1 MTIIEKIK
9 LLFAAKQPITEIVN
23 EAKQIKA
30 GYKTVSFWVTVVAS
44 ISSLVAALTGFI
56 PVTAGLI
63 ASTVITVAYN
73 ILRALQNA
81 GVDGT
86 TPVFQSSRFWV
97 GILGIVLA
105 GLTQLKTGGIDPKW
119 IESAIAIIGAVM
131 AGSQSLGA
139 NQPNPPSDPAVK

>member
-9 LLFAAKQPITEIVN
+9 LLFAAKTPITELVN
-23 EAKQIKA
+23 EAKQIKS

-56 PVTAGLI
+56 PVTAALI
-63 ASTVITVAYN
+63 ASTAITVVYN
-73 ILRALQNA
+73 VLRAIQNA

-86 TPVFQSSRFWV
+86 VPLFQSSRFWV

-105 GLTQLKTGGIDPKW
+105 GLTQLQTGGIDPKW
-119 IESAIAIIGAVM
+119 VQASIAIIGAVM
-131 AGSQSLGA
+131 AGAQSLGA
-139 NQPNPPSDPAVK
+139 QQPAEETPK